1 MSENNQLSAMRHSCE
16 HILMQA
22 MQRLYPN
29 KFLMAMGPSTDDG
42 FYFDFEP
49 INDFKISDEYFTEI
63 EAEMKKIIKENLSIS
78 KHESTPDEIKKIF
91 KDNPYKL
98 EWLEKIDKPTIY
110 KTGEEF
116 VDLCSGPHL
125 ESTGK
130 IGAFKLLSIAGAYWH
145 GDENN
150 KMLTRIYGT
159 AFNTQKELD
168 EYLQN
173 LEEAKKRD
181 HRKLGRELEIYF
193 YDDEVGQGLPLW
205 LPNGGIIIE
214 ELEKLAKEMELKAGY
229 KRVKSPHITKESLFL
244 KSGHLPYYAESM
256 FPPMEIDGEKY
267 YLKPMNC
274 PFHHK
279 IFGNK
284 IRSYKDMPIRLAE
297 YGTCYRYEKSGEL
310 FGLMRVR
317 SMQMNDAHIYCRE
330 DQFEEEFMAVINLYL
345 EYFKIF
351 NIDKYIMRLSTHS
364 KEGLG
369 KKYVDN
375 ESLWL
380 KTEDMIRTAMKNKKI
395 EYTEVAD
402 EAAFYGP
409 KIDVQVWSTI
419 GREFSLATNQVDFSV
434 PQKFGLK
441 YTTADSKF
449 ETPLCLHRAPLGTH
463 ERMVGFLL
471 EHFAGNFPVWLS
483 PIQAVIIPITDKQ
496 QEYALKLGNIL
507 EENGI
512 RYEIDDKA
520 ETMQNKIRN
529 ATTQKI
535 PYMLIAG
542 GREAESKDMQISVR
556 QRDGVDL
563 KTMPLQDFIKAIST
577 QISTKSLNLIK

>member
-16 HILMQA
+16 HVLMQA
-22 MQRLYPN
+22 MHRLYPN

-181 HRKLGRELEIYF
+181 HRKLGKELEIYF

-351 NIDKYIMRLSTHS
+351 NIDKYVMRLSTHS

-395 EYTEVAD
+395 EYTEVTD

-441 YTTADSKF
+441 YTTADGKF

-496 QEYALKLGNIL
+496 LDYAIKLGKIL

-563 KTMPLQDFIKAIST
+563 KSMSIQDFIKAIST